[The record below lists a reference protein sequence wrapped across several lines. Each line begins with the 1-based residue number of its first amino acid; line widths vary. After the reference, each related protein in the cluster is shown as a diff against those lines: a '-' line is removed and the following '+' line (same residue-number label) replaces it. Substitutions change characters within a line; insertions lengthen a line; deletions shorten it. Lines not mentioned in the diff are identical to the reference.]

1 MTDALRRTAPLGSSG
16 GGPPAL
22 SSGIRSAV
30 AVRIRL
36 GLAVAGTLRRT
47 ERLGLCGS
55 YALRLRSPGRIRIA
69 GGFIMAGSAG
79 PVYPLTIRPVFP
91 CSHRSI
97 GSPAFPRPMGYAC
110 GMNLSYT
117 GTDGTS
123 HRIRRAS
130 ALPKGLGHALIPAAA
145 LGRAIGCSPALGCA
159 TGGTVGN
166 RMGRTG
172 GIAVG
177 NTVGLRIGTA
187 YGRRYRVIDST
198 AGVPALASACA
209 IRGAAGISG
218 RTVDDKNPAADS
230 RSRPL
235 AVAGRPAGGP
245 AGPIGAGG
253 AAACTV

>member
-1 MTDALRRTAPLGSSG
+1 MTDTLRRTAPLGSSG

-69 GGFIMAGSAG
+69 GRFIMAGSAG
-79 PVYPLTIRPVFP
+79 PVYTLAVRPVFP

-97 GSPAFPRPMGYAC
+97 SSPAFPCPMRNAC
-110 GMNLSYT
+110 GVNLSYT
-117 GTDGTS
+117 GTNGAS
-123 HRIRRAS
+123 HRIRCTG
-130 ALPKGLGHALIPAAA
+130 ALPKGLGYTLIPAAA
-145 LGRAIGCSPALGCA
+145 LGSAVGCSPALGCA

-166 RMGRTG
+166 RMGRAG

-177 NTVGLRIGTA
+177 NTVGLGIGTA
-187 YGRRYRVIDST
+187 YGR
-198 AGVPALASACA
+198 
-209 IRGAAGISG
+209 
-218 RTVDDKNPAADS
+218 
-230 RSRPL
+230 
-235 AVAGRPAGGP
+235 
-245 AGPIGAGG
+245 
-253 AAACTV
+253 